1 MGVCLTLMTACGPL
15 NGSSDSDSGSGTSTL
30 AAGTNLVVTVWPQ
43 GQGRSRRWTLTCDPA
58 GGSLPRPRAACSRLT
73 RAALRPLPLDTIC
86 TQIYG
91 GPQRARVTG
100 RIDGEPIDA
109 RFSRSNGCEIH
120 RWDSVRY
127 LFPVRI

>member
-1 MGVCLTLMTACGPL
+1 MSACGPL
-15 NGSSDSDSGSGTSTL
+15 NGSSDSGSGSGTSTTS
-30 AAGTNLVVTVWPQ
+30 AGATELVITVWPQ
-43 GQGRSRRWTLTCDPA
+43 GQGRPRRWTLTCDPA
-58 GGSLPRPRAACSRLT
+58 GGSLPSPRAACSRLN
-73 RAALRPLPLDTIC
+73 RAALRPLPRDTIC

>member
-1 MGVCLTLMTACGPL
+1 MSACGPL
-15 NGSSDSDSGSGTSTL
+15 DGSSDSGSGTSPT
-30 AAGTNLVVTVWPQ
+30 AASTELVITVWPQ
-43 GQGRSRRWTLTCDPA
+43 GQGQTRKWTLTCDPA
-58 GGSLPRPRAACSRLT
+58 GGSLPAARAACSRLS
-73 RAALRPLPLDTIC
+73 RAALRPLPRDTIC

-100 RIDGEPIDA
+100 RLDGEPIDA

>member
-1 MGVCLTLMTACGPL
+1 MGLCLSLMSGCGL
-15 NGSSDSDSGSGTSTL
+15 LAESSDSGSGTSTTAAATDL
-30 AAGTNLVVTVWPQ
+30 AIRVWPQ
-43 GQGRSRRWTLTCDPA
+43 GQGRPRTWTLRCDPA
-58 GGSLPRPRAACSRLT
+58 GGSLPAARAACSQLSRE
-73 RAALRPLPLDTIC
+73 ALRPLPRDAIC

>member
-1 MGVCLTLMTACGPL
+1 MGLCVSLMSACGPL
-15 NGSSDSDSGSGTSTL
+15 SGSSDSESGTSTT
-30 AAGTNLVVTVWPQ
+30 AAPTDLVIRVWPQ
-43 GQGRSRRWTLTCDPA
+43 GQGRSRTWTLRCEPA
-58 GGSLPRPRAACSRLT
+58 GGSLPAARAACSRLN
-73 RAALRPLPLDTIC
+73 REALRPLPPDTIC

-91 GPQRARVTG
+91 GPQRARITG